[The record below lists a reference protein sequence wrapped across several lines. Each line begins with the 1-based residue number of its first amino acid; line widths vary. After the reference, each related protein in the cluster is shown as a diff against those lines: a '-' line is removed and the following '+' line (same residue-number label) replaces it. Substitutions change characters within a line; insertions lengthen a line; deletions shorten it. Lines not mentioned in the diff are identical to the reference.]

1 MTDLPETPPADY
13 DDGDLPES
21 ELDEDIPEIDKDTWA
36 REALVS
42 DLSDPE
48 DVMG

>member
-21 ELDEDIPEIDKDTWA
+21 ELDEDIPEIDKGSGPSKDW
-36 REALVS
+36 LGN
-42 DLSDPE
+42 LLYP
-48 DVMG
+48 DVLE